1 MKNRYNRK
9 SKLGGANNNAPNNNG
24 PPPGNNPPDAG
35 NNPPANNAP
44 PGGNNN
50 APPAPAPAN
59 NAPANNPS
67 NVTNA
72 SNNSSSNSPGN
83 SNSSNKRKS
92 LSNISMNNVSTA
104 VNSAGESV
112 RQMVSN
118 AKGYAGNKANKV
130 RAETGKL
137 NFSSVNK
144 YLIILF
150 IAIIFILL
158 IVFAKYLV
166 VKYSSYVDTS
176 PYLIKGT
183 KSAKH
188 SVVIN
193 QDPESINYIQI
204 RRSENKDGMEF
215 TYSFWMLIMDINY
228 KRGDWKHVFH
238 KGNNTSYPNRAPGVW
253 IHPTKNSLRVYM
265 NTFDNILEYVD
276 VDDIPV
282 KKWFCVQLVLQN
294 INSQSDEAKD
304 IIAQDN
310 NHVIDVYVNGQL
322 KKSKLLNSVPKQN
335 NGDLWVNLFGGYDG
349 YLSKLRYYAEAVDEN
364 TIENIVKEGPAS
376 VITSDTGEMP
386 PYLNDSWWFN
396 K

>member
-1 MKNRYNRK
+1 
-9 SKLGGANNNAPNNNG
+9 
-24 PPPGNNPPDAG
+24 
-35 NNPPANNAP
+35 
-44 PGGNNN
+44 
-50 APPAPAPAN
+50 
-59 NAPANNPS
+59 
-67 NVTNA
+67 
-72 SNNSSSNSPGN
+72 
-83 SNSSNKRKS
+83 
-92 LSNISMNNVSTA
+92 MNNVSTA

-215 TYSFWMLIMDINY
+215 TYSFWMLIMDVNY